1 MASEDDA
8 ASNDSF
14 EMPSSETQ
22 FIPQEGDEETL
33 WKVIEIID
41 ERKKDYLVK
50 WEGID
55 PDKNKPWDPSWV
67 PKHDCTDDLV
77 ASWKLFKKTRK
88 PTKKTKKCVYLFK
101 FINFFGGGN
110 VLITLRGQTYIRQ
123 VESVHHLQCNLKN
136 NYHLFGLDQPA
147 SDHGFCRTYAR
158 PRDGRNTPR
167 IACQYLGKPQRQK

>member
-14 EMPSSETQ
+14 EISSSETQ

-41 ERKKDYLVK
+41 EKKKAYLVK
-50 WEGID
+50 WEGVD
-55 PDKNKPWDPSWV
+55 PETNKPWDPSWV

-77 ASWKLFKKTRK
+77 AAWKLSKKTRK
-88 PTKKTKKCVYLFK
+88 PPTKTKKCMFLFK
-101 FINFFGGGN
+101 FIIFLGGN
-110 VLITLRGQTYIRQ
+110 VKITLRGQTCISQ
-123 VESVHHLQCNLKN
+123 IESVHHLQCNLEN

-147 SDHGFCRTYAR
+147 SDH
-158 PRDGRNTPR
+158 
-167 IACQYLGKPQRQK
+167 